1 VTVTLAYTYTADGLR
16 VAQSVN
22 GNVTTFVW
30 DVALLLAQV
39 LATSDETMN
48 IYGLERIGEVQGN
61 MWIYPLGDSLGSVRQ
76 WVDSGGVVTYAA
88 GYTPFGEELWHVGST
103 TSAWG
108 YTGEWQDPNVG
119 MVYLR
124 ARWYASGTGRFTQRD
139 PWLGTP
145 VDPLTLNPYIYALAN
160 PVNFSDPSGYQSE
173 SEEVYIRQLYN
184 QHLEDIADRLNVHSL
199 TNLSNDAFA
208 TMIAARIL
216 VEDATAFADR
226 QPRGN
231 LSELLIALV
240 GLRPWARD
248 LLADAVFGDEISWG
262 PANMRLD
269 FVMSNLEWWETA
281 YLDLGLNFEDV
292 HTYYYDAR
300 DRGWFLQWLI
310 GNEEN
315 MLELELMLD
324 EGTANQMALAI
335 LQSSWRARQYRQRKY
350 LESGGCEQIPE
361 LSAYIIAMGIRFY
374 GETDETLYT
383 VSGWTSRGMP
393 WDWVEAMDDTA
404 NALDLHITR
413 YVDYVPYTD
422 EEKEKLL
429 TLPQ

>member
-1 VTVTLAYTYTADGLR
+1 LD
-16 VAQSVN
+16 
-22 GNVTTFVW
+22 
-30 DVALLLAQV
+30 LL
-39 LATSDETMN
+39 
-48 IYGLERIGEVQGN
+48 
-61 MWIYPLGDSLGSVRQ
+61 
-76 WVDSGGVVTYAA
+76 
-88 GYTPFGEELWHVGST
+88 
-103 TSAWG
+103 
-108 YTGEWQDPNVG
+108 
-119 MVYLR
+119 YLR
-124 ARWYASGTGRFTQRD
+124 SRWYAVEVGRFT
-139 PWLGTP
+139 TP
-145 VDPLTLNPYIYALAN
+145 DTIVPDFLNPQSINLYAYVLGK
-160 PVNFSDPSGYQSE
+160 PINFRDPSGYQSE
-173 SEEVYIRQLYN
+173 SEKRYIRHLYD
-184 QHLEDIADRLNVHSL
+184 QHLEDIAGRLNVRSL

-226 QPRGN
+226 QPRGY
-231 LSELLIALV
+231 LSDLLIALV

-248 LLADAVFGDEISWG
+248 LLADAVFGGEISWG

-281 YLDLGLNFEDV
+281 YSDLGLNFEDV

-300 DRGWFLQWLI
+300 DRDWFLRWLI
-310 GNEEN
+310 GSEEN
-315 MLELELMLD
+315 MLELELMMD

-335 LQSSWRARQYRQRKY
+335 LRSSWRAKEYRQRKY

-361 LSAYIIAMGIRFY
+361 LSAYMIAMGIRFY
-374 GETDETLYT
+374 AETDETLYT

-404 NALDLHITR
+404 SVLGLHITR

-422 EEKEKLL
+422 EEREKLL